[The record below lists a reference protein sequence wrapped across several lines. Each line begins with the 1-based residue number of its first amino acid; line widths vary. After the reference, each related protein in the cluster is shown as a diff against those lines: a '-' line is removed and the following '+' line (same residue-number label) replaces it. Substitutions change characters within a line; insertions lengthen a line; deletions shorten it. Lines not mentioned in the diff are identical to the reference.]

1 MFWLTLGRSLHF
13 FLVILLSI
21 VNANLWPLY
30 VEDQKE
36 FMFMGVVA
44 IIRPMGRSSE
54 IFVYKLL

>member
-13 FLVILLSI
+13 FLVILLFI

-30 VEDQKE
+30 VEDQKV
-36 FMFMGVVA
+36 FIFMGVVA
-44 IIRPMGRSSE
+44 IIRPMGCSSE

>member
-36 FMFMGVVA
+36 FIFMEVVA